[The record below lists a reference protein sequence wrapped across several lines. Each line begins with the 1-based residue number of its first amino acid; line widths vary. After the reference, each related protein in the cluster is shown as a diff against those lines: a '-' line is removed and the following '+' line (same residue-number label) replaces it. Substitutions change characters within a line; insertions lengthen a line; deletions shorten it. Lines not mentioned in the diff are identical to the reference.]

1 MSRAEQRP
9 SHTVSKLVNSY
20 ITTKIMEELVS
31 AFNAKI
37 KSKAFEQFSL
47 LMFDEKMLSGDCSS
61 STGNDDMSRQRRLLH
76 KILLEN
82 HHQSSET
89 WAQYLEIAFK
99 SHLSTRKLQLQRLV
113 NKALELLEEKVMSL
127 VFLLSLRLSST
138 TKQISITTPL
148 ITIVNTNQSHRST
161 LSGS

>member
-1 MSRAEQRP
+1 M
-9 SHTVSKLVNSY
+9 
-20 ITTKIMEELVS
+20 S

-61 STGNDDMSRQRRLLH
+61 STGNYDASRQRRLLH

-89 WAQYLEIAFK
+89 WAQYLDIAFK
-99 SHLSTRKLQLQRLV
+99 FHLSTRKLQLQWLV
-113 NKALELLEEKVMSL
+113 NKALELLEEKVTGPVYTRTL
-127 VFLLSLRLSST
+127 LLLSP
-138 TKQISITTPL
+138 PL
-148 ITIVNTNQSHRST
+148 P
-161 LSGS
+161 